1 MQRNL
6 FIALNG
12 LAMLLAGCGPPAAAV
27 PPPAGA
33 ARVAVVAPVRKT
45 LKYTVEEPGQ
55 IEGFEEAPLYA
66 KLAAYVAK
74 VSVDIGSQVKE
85 GDVLAQ
91 LSIPELQKEYDQ
103 KVAAVK
109 QAKAAV
115 AQAQAAVA
123 VARAAVTSSKAK
135 LDEAEA
141 TIERT
146 DAEYQRWQSEY
157 GRMAELA
164 DKGSITRKAADEA
177 HNQFRAADAA
187 RNESASI
194 VKSAKAIVG
203 ESEAKELASVADEA
217 GAEAK
222 VLAAEADQ
230 AHAKALLE
238 YTEIRAPFAGVV
250 TRRNVH
256 PGHFVQPAEAGG
268 GKPLFA
274 VARTDL
280 LRVIVYVPETDAPF
294 VSVDDHAEIR
304 VPAMANKVFAAQVK
318 RTSVALDMATR
329 TLRVEMDLKND
340 ERIWRPGLYIYVDLT
355 IERPD
360 VLTVPTAAVFVEA
373 GQSFCAAVT
382 DGKIERK
389 AVEVGIRSGGDVQI
403 ISGLKATDQI
413 VAKDA
418 ANFRP
423 GQAAEPLA
431 AEQIAPTTAQT
442 K

>member
-12 LAMLLAGCGPPAAAV
+12 LAVVIAGCGPPAVAV

-33 ARVAVVAPVRKT
+33 ARVAVVNPLRKT
-45 LKYTVEEPGQ
+45 LTYTVEEPGQ

-66 KLAAYVAK
+66 KLAAYVEK
-74 VSVDIGSQVKE
+74 VNVDIGSQIKQ
-85 GDVLAQ
+85 GDVLAV
-91 LSIPELQKEYDQ
+91 LGIPELQKEYEQ

-109 QAKAAV
+109 ESRAAADQAT
-115 AQAQAAVA
+115 AAVA
-123 VARAAVTSSKAK
+123 VAHAAVTSAKAK
-135 LDEAEA
+135 LAQAKA
-141 TIERT
+141 TTERT
-146 DAEYQRWQSEY
+146 DSDFEARQSDY
-157 GRMAELA
+157 ARTAELA
-164 DKGSITRKAADEA
+164 DKGAVTRKYADEIK
-177 HNQFRAADAA
+177 NQMQAADAA
-187 RNESASI
+187 RKETAALI
-194 VKSAKAIVG
+194 DSAKAIVA
-203 ESEAKELASVADEA
+203 ESEARELAAIADEA
-217 GAEAK
+217 GARTK
-222 VLAAEADQ
+222 ILGAEADQ
-230 AHAKALLE
+230 AHVKALLG

-256 PGHFVQPAEAGG
+256 PGYFVQPAEASG

-294 VSVDDHAEIR
+294 VSVDDNAEIR
-304 VPAMANKVFAAQVK
+304 VPAMANKVVKEKVK
-318 RTSVALDMATR
+318 RTSVALDATR
-329 TLRVEMDLKND
+329 NLRVEMDLKND
-340 ERIWRPGLYIYVDLT
+340 EQIWRPGLYIYVDLT
-355 IERPD
+355 AVRPD
-360 VLTVPTAAVFVEA
+360 VLTVPAAAVFAEA

-382 DGKIERK
+382 EGKIERK
-389 AVEVGIRSGGDVQI
+389 PIEAGIRGDGDVQI
-403 ISGLKATDQI
+403 ISGLKATDKI

-431 AEQIAPTTAQT
+431 AEQIAPTTAPS